1 MEKKLPSDLGQI
13 VASFTKAQPLRLMF
27 QDEARFGRISD
38 TRYCWAKRPF
48 RPMVQAMLTHQ
59 YTYAYGAVSPMDGRL
74 DSLVLAHVNGDCM
87 QLFINEMANRY
98 PQENIV
104 MVLDGA
110 GWHKTQFKLPGNL
123 RLHFLPPYS
132 PELNPQ
138 EHIWD
143 ELREKWFH
151 NRVFDSLEALEV
163 QLVTGLRALE
173 ANPALVKSIA
183 GWEWI
188 IDCVSNGN

>member
-1 MEKKLPSDLGQI
+1 
-13 VASFTKAQPLRLMF
+13 
-27 QDEARFGRISD
+27 
-38 TRYCWAKRPF
+38 
-48 RPMVQAMLTHQ
+48 
-59 YTYAYGAVSPMDGRL
+59 
-74 DSLVLAHVNGDCM
+74 M

-123 RLHFLPPYS
+123 RLHLLPPYS

-151 NRVFDSLEALEV
+151 NRVFDSLQALEV

-188 IDCVSNGN
+188 IDFGSNGN

>member
-1 MEKKLPSDLGQI
+1 MEKKLSTDVGQI
-13 VASFTKAQPLRLMF
+13 VGTFTKAQPLRLMF

-59 YTYAYGAVSPMDGRL
+59 YTYAYGAVSPVDGRF
-74 DSLVLAHVNGDCM
+74 DSLVLPHVNGDCM
-87 QLFINEMANRY
+87 QLFINEMARRY

-110 GWHKTQFKLPGNL
+110 GWHKTQFKLPSNL
-123 RLHFLPPYS
+123 KLHFLPPYS

-151 NRVFDSLEALEV
+151 NIVFDSLDALED
-163 QLVTGLRALE
+163 QLVLALKTLE
-173 ANPALVKSIA
+173 YDPGVVKSIA
-183 GWEWI
+183 GWDWI
-188 IDCVSNGN
+188 INSVSIAN